1 MKTPHGRSP
10 SGSPNRSATS
20 AEIRWNRAGF
30 SGVQACMGQPDVAR
44 VDVASLHAI
53 ARQYEAAADIVEGAV
68 RTHLSGLVFDGAAA
82 GRMHVARGD
91 GLRTAVDQVVDQ
103 LRQWARAATEIAAA
117 LRASADRYAEADAR
131 AARRVG

>member
-1 MKTPHGRSP
+1 
-10 SGSPNRSATS
+10 
-20 AEIRWNRAGF
+20 
-30 SGVQACMGQPDVAR
+30 MGQPDVAR
-44 VDVASLHAI
+44 VDVAAVHAI

-103 LRQWARAATEIAAA
+103 LRQWSRAATEIAAA

>member
-1 MKTPHGRSP
+1 
-10 SGSPNRSATS
+10 
-20 AEIRWNRAGF
+20 
-30 SGVQACMGQPDVAR
+30 MGQPDVAR
-44 VDVASLHAI
+44 VDVSALHAI

-103 LRQWARAATEIAAA
+103 LRQWARAAAEIAAA

>member
-1 MKTPHGRSP
+1 
-10 SGSPNRSATS
+10 
-20 AEIRWNRAGF
+20 
-30 SGVQACMGQPDVAR
+30 MGQPDVAR
-44 VDVASLHAI
+44 VDVAALHAI

-68 RTHLSGLVFDGAAA
+68 RTHLSDLVFDGAAA

-91 GLRTAVDQVVDQ
+91 GLRTAVDHAVGQ
-103 LRQWARAATEIAAA
+103 LRQWSRAATEIAAA